1 MFWLSLPVLKPDVCA
16 ADTDMVHL
24 AGFLV
29 SIAELTTSI
38 LVCRREEAN
47 IWKSLQLSRFKGIL
61 YRRGENSIRNWAKL
75 SSLSCQS
82 RSQNTCRKVAPAF
95 WRPPLP
101 WRCPV
106 GTFTH
111 RPRRLRRTPAHLHI
125 ISIALISHQNMW
137 SFPHCC
143 AKPAWGNFRSGSGG
157 LRPRHSCYKRN
168 RLMERDVPGVVLP
181 LSRLLTHHGC
191 ISVLP

>member
-1 MFWLSLPVLKPDVCA
+1 MFRLEERQNQRAFISVDKPVIWGLFTALSEGGGHGKRRQKIIRADKSDSKMPQSLDQRDADLP
-16 ADTDMVHL
+16 
-24 AGFLV
+24 
-29 SIAELTTSI
+29 
-38 LVCRREEAN
+38 
-47 IWKSLQLSRFKGIL
+47 
-61 YRRGENSIRNWAKL
+61 
-75 SSLSCQS
+75 
-82 RSQNTCRKVAPAF
+82 
-95 WRPPLP
+95 
-101 WRCPV
+101 
-106 GTFTH
+106 
-111 RPRRLRRTPAHLHI
+111 HLHI

-181 LSRLLTHHGC
+181 LSQLLTHHRC

>member
-1 MFWLSLPVLKPDVCA
+1 MNWESGSEGGGYGK
-16 ADTDMVHL
+16 
-24 AGFLV
+24 
-29 SIAELTTSI
+29 
-38 LVCRREEAN
+38 RREKIIRADEPDS
-47 IWKSLQLSRFKGIL
+47 KMPQSLDQRD
-61 YRRGENSIRNWAKL
+61 AD
-75 SSLSCQS
+75 
-82 RSQNTCRKVAPAF
+82 
-95 WRPPLP
+95 LP
-101 WRCPV
+101 
-106 GTFTH
+106 
-111 RPRRLRRTPAHLHI
+111 HLHI